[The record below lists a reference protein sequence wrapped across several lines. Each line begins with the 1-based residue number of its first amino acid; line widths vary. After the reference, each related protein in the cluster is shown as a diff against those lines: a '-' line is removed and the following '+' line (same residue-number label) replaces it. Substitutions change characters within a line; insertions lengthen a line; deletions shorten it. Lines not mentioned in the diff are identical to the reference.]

1 MSENALAELVRD
13 PAPTKR
19 GRVSASTVLAVLA
32 TLYTLYFAREF
43 LLPIVFAILL
53 DFLLQPAV
61 RFLVKLRIPEAVGAG
76 LVVLGLIGVT
86 SLVIYEIS
94 GPVQTWV
101 TKAPES
107 IGIAQREVGKLI
119 KPLERMLKR
128 TTDQVQQAT
137 GPAQASRPAV
147 VVVQGPSMLSRA
159 FGSTSRFLGAAFE
172 VLILLYFM
180 LATGDL
186 FLRKLIKVLPHLRDK
201 LKAARIARQVEDSVS
216 TYLTTTLLVNLMEG
230 IAVAGVMWL
239 LGMPTPLLWGAL
251 VCVFEFI
258 PYIGAFAIMAILA
271 MVGLTTFGTLG
282 HALLAPAAFLAINLL
297 QANLVTPL
305 LLSHRLSLNPVAVFV
320 GLAFWFWIWGI
331 PGAFIGVPVMAVLKI
346 CCDQI
351 TGLGPIG
358 EFLGGKDE
366 GALLPD

>member
-1 MSENALAELVRD
+1 MSENALAELIRD

-61 RFLVKLRIPEAVGAG
+61 RFLVKLRIPEAVGAA

-107 IGIAQREVGKLI
+107 IEIAQREVGKLI

-186 FLRKLIKVLPHLRDK
+186 FLRKLIKVLPHLQDK
-201 LKAARIARQVEDSVS
+201 LKASIANADKAKAAAEARIKEIGNDRTSIMGLEQPLFELRNPGLVSIPLGFLAVILGSLLYRDKRSEDMWDELYVRQN
-216 TYLTTTLLVNLMEG
+216 TG
-230 IAVAGVMWL
+230 
-239 LGMPTPLLWGAL
+239 
-251 VCVFEFI
+251 
-258 PYIGAFAIMAILA
+258 
-271 MVGLTTFGTLG
+271 
-282 HALLAPAAFLAINLL
+282 LLATKAAA
-297 QANLVTPL
+297 
-305 LLSHRLSLNPVAVFV
+305 H
-320 GLAFWFWIWGI
+320 
-331 PGAFIGVPVMAVLKI
+331 
-346 CCDQI
+346 
-351 TGLGPIG
+351 
-358 EFLGGKDE
+358 
-366 GALLPD
+366 